1 MNKSFKLVK
10 QQGASLVLTVMM
22 LTGILGFFALAI
34 DVGYLF
40 VVRNQLQNAADS
52 AALSGANY
60 LYPLE
65 STSPNWS
72 LASSKATTTVQQNKV
87 DNIALAVGTINTGYW
102 NITGS
107 PTGLHASKSDAISS
121 SNYDY
126 PAVQVT
132 ITKTAT
138 NAVVN
143 TFFAGVL
150 GIKFFS
156 PSATAVAVG
165 GLSPGYT
172 KENILPFVI
181 PGCVVGVV
189 ANDSGTLKY
198 YNNSGALTYPDGQFQ
213 TESSYGASKPTCY
226 TGQWTSLLI
235 NDPSGSAIIKTINAL
250 SSGGNSDDVFKIGDQ
265 LFLQSGTTAA
275 LYDLI
280 GQCSVKGSVN
290 KMDTAGNATSYI
302 APTNASCHYVI
313 GAITCPSSGLCDGVL
328 TDSFTQ
334 VVGFVCVMVVNAN
347 SADSSKYITYQ
358 VVPQSDPNYK
368 LRCNMHD
375 SVGIGPSGGA
385 IMPPKLVNYWGNV
398 Y

>member
-150 GIKFFS
+150 GIKCSGCWGAKPWVYKRKYF
-156 PSATAVAVG
+156 AVCDTWLCGWCGCERLWDA
-165 GLSPGYT
+165 
-172 KENILPFVI
+172 KIL
-181 PGCVVGVV
+181 
-189 ANDSGTLKY
+189 
-198 YNNSGALTYPDGQFQ
+198 
-213 TESSYGASKPTCY
+213 
-226 TGQWTSLLI
+226 
-235 NDPSGSAIIKTINAL
+235 
-250 SSGGNSDDVFKIGDQ
+250 
-265 LFLQSGTTAA
+265 
-275 LYDLI
+275 
-280 GQCSVKGSVN
+280 
-290 KMDTAGNATSYI
+290 
-302 APTNASCHYVI
+302 
-313 GAITCPSSGLCDGVL
+313 
-328 TDSFTQ
+328 
-334 VVGFVCVMVVNAN
+334 
-347 SADSSKYITYQ
+347 
-358 VVPQSDPNYK
+358 
-368 LRCNMHD
+368 
-375 SVGIGPSGGA
+375 
-385 IMPPKLVNYWGNV
+385 
-398 Y
+398 